1 MLDLEEMLRL
11 IAVNPASEL
20 LMSSNDYPKKVT
32 LSKESKLGGKFFQSI
47 KTQIQLCRQAAGS
60 IFGRAGHPAEPV
72 SSQKTRFKNWV

>member
-1 MLDLEEMLRL
+1 MLGLGEMLRL

-47 KTQIQLCRQAAGS
+47 KT
-60 IFGRAGHPAEPV
+60 
-72 SSQKTRFKNWV
+72 